1 MTRQIAGRSIT
12 PTGMALSIRDI
23 KPENVLLADGL
34 PVVAD
39 FGRARRQPVEG
50 RPADADRY
58 VVRHAVLHESRAG
71 HGQAGRGPGSISTA
85 WRACSSRCCP
95 APAIRGATAQATMVE
110 HVVAPVP
117 PLRTPAGR
125 RRKCRSGG
133 SCALSKDR
141 PTATPPSPNLP
152 PPLGQHWHSPVHGVR
167 EQRLHRRAAVR
178 T

>member
-1 MTRQIAGRSIT
+1 MTRQIAG
-12 PTGMALSIRDI
+12 ALDHAHRHGIVHRDI

-71 HGQAGRGPGSISTA
+71 HGRQDVDLERSVQPGV
-85 WRACSSRCCP
+85 RALRDAVRRP
-95 APAIRGATAQATMVE
+95 PFRGATAQATMVE

-117 PLRTPAGR
+117 PLRTPAGPVAENVDR
-125 RRKCRSGG
+125 AACR
-133 SCALSKDR
+133 ALSKDP

-152 PPLGQHWHSPVHGVR
+152 PPLEPALAQPRPWRP
-167 EQRLHRRAAVR
+167 
-178 T
+178 